1 MQADGFNRRTRHLNI
16 AMLFLQKLI
25 RRKLMCLEWTPGQ
38 HQLGDVLTKVLDK
51 SQSTFL
57 REQLGFRELTPS
69 EAWQASS
76 SRKKPNSEKP
86 KPLKELVF
94 EKLSKDFVDFETCFR
109 SCVQLMKGGHK
120 LMVILELCT
129 NVGSGFAPAH
139 GRKFRGLS
147 AFVIQCTREHDLVQ
161 STSVLIDGVRR
172 LRSRGCKTYVH
183 FSPPCTGGSPMQ
195 YLQKD
200 KLEERLSKYWKD
212 FEKLLDCADRIFR
225 EAHTCSV
232 ELSRACRYWKTT
244 QMQKFLNKHNLQ
256 LCTIDV
262 HIRMKNNLDQLQSIP
277 IGATS
282 NTLSSQNDIVDV
294 ANINHCLIRT

>member
-1 MQADGFNRRTRHLNI
+1 
-16 AMLFLQKLI
+16 
-25 RRKLMCLEWTPGQ
+25 
-38 HQLGDVLTKVLDK
+38 
-51 SQSTFL
+51 
-57 REQLGFRELTPS
+57 
-69 EAWQASS
+69 
-76 SRKKPNSEKP
+76 
-86 KPLKELVF
+86 
-94 EKLSKDFVDFETCFR
+94 
-109 SCVQLMKGGHK
+109 
-120 LMVILELCT
+120 MVILELCT

-225 EAHTCSV
+225 EAHTGD
-232 ELSRACRYWKTT
+232 E
-244 QMQKFLNKHNLQ
+244 
-256 LCTIDV
+256 
-262 HIRMKNNLDQLQSIP
+262 
-277 IGATS
+277 TS
-282 NTLSSQNDIVDV
+282 ADPESAEEAQPSSQSDMDKSKEASV
-294 ANINHCLIRT
+294 